1 MLASRSVNITLNLPC
16 ELADEV
22 EHVLRNEPEFFEE
35 LLTYGI
41 IRRAVFARLRGL
53 RALHRP
59 STSPLEPPLESS
71 LELA

>member
-1 MLASRSVNITLNLPC
+1 MLASRSVNITVSLPC

-22 EHVLRNEPEFFEE
+22 ENVLRSEPEFFEQ

-41 IRRAVFARLRGL
+41 IRRAVFARLQSL

>member
-22 EHVLRNEPEFFEE
+22 EHVLRNEPEFFEQ

-41 IRRAVFARLRGL
+41 VRRAVFARLQGL

-59 STSPLEPPLESS
+59 STLPLEPPLESS
-71 LELA
+71 LELT

>member
-1 MLASRSVNITLNLPC
+1 MTASRSVNITVNLPC

-22 EHVLRNEPEFFEE
+22 ERVLRTEPEFVEQ

-41 IRRAVFARLRGL
+41 VRRAVFARLRGL

-71 LELA
+71 LELT